1 MKKCRLLFIV
11 VAVLT
16 MLVLPNQVQAKEK
29 VKVYLFRSST
39 CSVCKSAVAFF
50 EELSSDSEY
59 GSMFEVVDYEVS
71 TANNSEL
78 MQKAAD
84 IMGDGNITGV
94 PYIVIGDRSF
104 GGYTSSW
111 DDDIKAEIK
120 ETYEDED
127 FVDPLADLLNETTDS
142 KEAWITI
149 GILVVA
155 VLIVGGTILLARGHE
170 EPVEEEEPVKEEN
183 VETKVVEKEIPI
195 KEKKTPKKTTSS
207 QAKKTTK
214 QTTTKK
220 KTKNK

>member
-1 MKKCRLLFIV
+1 MKKCSLLLIV
-11 VAVLT
+11 LTVFAVLF
-16 MLVLPNQVQAKEK
+16 LPNQVQAKEK

-59 GSMFEVVDYEVS
+59 GSMFEIVDFEVS
-71 TANNSEL
+71 TTKNSEL

-84 IMGDGNITGV
+84 IMGDGNVTGV

-127 FVDPLADLLNETTDS
+127 FADPLVDLLNETTDN

-149 GILVVA
+149 GVLAVA
-155 VLIVGGTILLARGHE
+155 ALIVVGTIMLARDHE
-170 EPVEEEEPVKEEN
+170 EPAQEDETVKEEN
-183 VETKVVEKEIPI
+183 VEVVEKEISM
-195 KEKKTPKKTTSS
+195 KENHVPKKTTS
-207 QAKKTTK
+207 AKTKKTSK

-220 KTKNK
+220 KRK